1 MKSISRFLILL
12 LLLQS
17 CTVYNAPT
25 SVEAAVAA
33 NNKARV
39 ITTDNQKYHFN
50 TLENKNNRLT
60 GITKSGSST
69 SKKLAGMPAF
79 IDGKYLEIDLS
90 SLDIA
95 EINLRNESKST
106 ILTVVAIAGAVFLAV
121 ITIASI
127 AVASSPWTLG
137 TL

>member
-1 MKSISRFLILL
+1 
-12 LLLQS
+12 
-17 CTVYNAPT
+17 
-25 SVEAAVAA
+25 
-33 NNKARV
+33 
-39 ITTDNQKYHFN
+39 
-50 TLENKNNRLT
+50 
-60 GITKSGSST
+60 
-69 SKKLAGMPAF
+69 MPAF